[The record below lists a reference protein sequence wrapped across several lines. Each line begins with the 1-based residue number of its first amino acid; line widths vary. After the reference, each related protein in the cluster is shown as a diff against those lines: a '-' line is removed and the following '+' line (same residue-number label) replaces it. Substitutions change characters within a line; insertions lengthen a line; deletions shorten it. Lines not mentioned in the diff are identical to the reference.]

1 MRWWSRE
8 PGEISVD
15 ERRHKGARGGI
26 RIIYYWTDE
35 QGQFILFTIYDKDQR
50 DDLTKQQR
58 DALATALNVI
68 KKGLDMTECDI
79 FSELMTG
86 MQELKDHQE
95 GKITLKRDK
104 VTKRAPVTIA
114 PQELRD
120 VREKLNLSQAV
131 FAHYLHTGE
140 TTWQNWEQ
148 GRARPNAQA
157 VLLIRMVQQN
167 PETLKTLAQL

>member
-1 MRWWSRE
+1 
-8 PGEISVD
+8 
-15 ERRHKGARGGI
+15 
-26 RIIYYWTDE
+26 
-35 QGQFILFTIYDKDQR
+35 
-50 DDLTKQQR
+50 
-58 DALATALNVI
+58 
-68 KKGLDMTECDI
+68 MTECDI

-86 MQELKDHQE
+86 IQELKDHQE
-95 GKITLKRDK
+95 GKITLKRHK

-114 PQELRD
+114 PQELRG

>member
-1 MRWWSRE
+1 
-8 PGEISVD
+8 
-15 ERRHKGARGGI
+15 
-26 RIIYYWTDE
+26 
-35 QGQFILFTIYDKDQR
+35 
-50 DDLTKQQR
+50 
-58 DALATALNVI
+58 
-68 KKGLDMTECDI
+68 MTERDI

-86 MQELKDHQE
+86 MQELKDLQE
-95 GKITLKRDK
+95 GKITLKSHK

-140 TTWQNWEQ
+140 TTYQNWEQ

-167 PETLKTLAQL
+167 PETLKTLEKF

>member
-1 MRWWSRE
+1 
-8 PGEISVD
+8 
-15 ERRHKGARGGI
+15 
-26 RIIYYWTDE
+26 
-35 QGQFILFTIYDKDQR
+35 
-50 DDLTKQQR
+50 
-58 DALATALNVI
+58 
-68 KKGLDMTECDI
+68 MTERDI

-95 GKITLKRDK
+95 GKITLKSYK

-120 VREKLNLSQAV
+120 VREKLNLSQAA
-131 FAHYLHTGE
+131 FARYLHTGE
-140 TTWQNWEQ
+140 TTYQNWEQ

-167 PETLKTLAQL
+167 PETLKTLAKL

>member
-1 MRWWSRE
+1 
-8 PGEISVD
+8 
-15 ERRHKGARGGI
+15 
-26 RIIYYWTDE
+26 
-35 QGQFILFTIYDKDQR
+35 
-50 DDLTKQQR
+50 
-58 DALATALNVI
+58 
-68 KKGLDMTECDI
+68 MTECDI

-95 GKITLKRDK
+95 GKITLKRHK

-148 GRARPNAQA
+148 GRARPNPQA

-167 PETLKTLAQL
+167 PETLNTLAQL

>member
-1 MRWWSRE
+1 
-8 PGEISVD
+8 
-15 ERRHKGARGGI
+15 
-26 RIIYYWTDE
+26 
-35 QGQFILFTIYDKDQR
+35 
-50 DDLTKQQR
+50 
-58 DALATALNVI
+58 
-68 KKGLDMTECDI
+68 MTERDI

-86 MQELKDHQE
+86 MQELRDHQE
-95 GKITLKRDK
+95 GKITLKSYK

-131 FAHYLHTGE
+131 FAHYLNTGE
-140 TTWQNWEQ
+140 TTYQNWEQ

-167 PETLKTLAQL
+167 PETLKTLAKL

>member
-1 MRWWSRE
+1 
-8 PGEISVD
+8 
-15 ERRHKGARGGI
+15 
-26 RIIYYWTDE
+26 
-35 QGQFILFTIYDKDQR
+35 
-50 DDLTKQQR
+50 
-58 DALATALNVI
+58 
-68 KKGLDMTECDI
+68 MTERDI

-86 MQELKDHQE
+86 MQELKE
-95 GKITLKRDK
+95 KKKKKITLKSYK

-140 TTWQNWEQ
+140 TTYQNWEQ

-167 PETLKTLAQL
+167 PETLKTLAKL

>member
-1 MRWWSRE
+1 
-8 PGEISVD
+8 
-15 ERRHKGARGGI
+15 
-26 RIIYYWTDE
+26 
-35 QGQFILFTIYDKDQR
+35 
-50 DDLTKQQR
+50 
-58 DALATALNVI
+58 
-68 KKGLDMTECDI
+68 MTERDI

-95 GKITLKRDK
+95 GKITLKSHK
-104 VTKRAPVTIA
+104 VTKRAPMTIA

-140 TTWQNWEQ
+140 TTYQNWEQ

-167 PETLKTLAQL
+167 PEALKTLAKL

>member
-1 MRWWSRE
+1 
-8 PGEISVD
+8 
-15 ERRHKGARGGI
+15 
-26 RIIYYWTDE
+26 
-35 QGQFILFTIYDKDQR
+35 
-50 DDLTKQQR
+50 
-58 DALATALNVI
+58 
-68 KKGLDMTECDI
+68 MTERDI

-95 GKITLKRDK
+95 GKITLKSHK

-140 TTWQNWEQ
+140 TTYQNWEQ

-167 PETLKTLAQL
+167 PETLKTFAKL

>member
-1 MRWWSRE
+1 
-8 PGEISVD
+8 
-15 ERRHKGARGGI
+15 
-26 RIIYYWTDE
+26 
-35 QGQFILFTIYDKDQR
+35 
-50 DDLTKQQR
+50 
-58 DALATALNVI
+58 
-68 KKGLDMTECDI
+68 MTERDI

-86 MQELKDHQE
+86 MQELKAHQE
-95 GKITLKRDK
+95 GKITLKSYK

-131 FAHYLHTGE
+131 FARYLHTGE
-140 TTWQNWEQ
+140 TTYQNWEQ

-167 PETLKTLAQL
+167 PETLETLAKL

>member
-1 MRWWSRE
+1 
-8 PGEISVD
+8 
-15 ERRHKGARGGI
+15 
-26 RIIYYWTDE
+26 
-35 QGQFILFTIYDKDQR
+35 
-50 DDLTKQQR
+50 
-58 DALATALNVI
+58 
-68 KKGLDMTECDI
+68 MTECDI

-95 GKITLKRDK
+95 GKITLKRHK

-120 VREKLNLSQAV
+120 VREKLNLFQAV

>member
-1 MRWWSRE
+1 
-8 PGEISVD
+8 
-15 ERRHKGARGGI
+15 
-26 RIIYYWTDE
+26 
-35 QGQFILFTIYDKDQR
+35 
-50 DDLTKQQR
+50 
-58 DALATALNVI
+58 
-68 KKGLDMTECDI
+68 MTECDI

-95 GKITLKRDK
+95 GKITLKRHK

-167 PETLKTLAQL
+167 PETLNTLAQL

>member
-1 MRWWSRE
+1 
-8 PGEISVD
+8 
-15 ERRHKGARGGI
+15 
-26 RIIYYWTDE
+26 
-35 QGQFILFTIYDKDQR
+35 
-50 DDLTKQQR
+50 
-58 DALATALNVI
+58 
-68 KKGLDMTECDI
+68 MTERDI

-95 GKITLKRDK
+95 GKITLRRYK

-140 TTWQNWEQ
+140 TTYQNWEQ
-148 GRARPNAQA
+148 GRARPSAQA

-167 PETLKTLAQL
+167 PEMLKTLAQL

>member
-1 MRWWSRE
+1 
-8 PGEISVD
+8 
-15 ERRHKGARGGI
+15 
-26 RIIYYWTDE
+26 
-35 QGQFILFTIYDKDQR
+35 
-50 DDLTKQQR
+50 
-58 DALATALNVI
+58 
-68 KKGLDMTECDI
+68 MTERDI

-95 GKITLKRDK
+95 GKITLKSHK

-140 TTWQNWEQ
+140 TTYQNWEQ

-167 PETLKTLAQL
+167 PETLKTRAKL

>member
-1 MRWWSRE
+1 MS
-8 PGEISVD
+8 
-15 ERRHKGARGGI
+15 ER
-26 RIIYYWTDE
+26 
-35 QGQFILFTIYDKDQR
+35 
-50 DDLTKQQR
+50 
-58 DALATALNVI
+58 
-68 KKGLDMTECDI
+68 DI

-86 MQELKDHQE
+86 MQELQDHQE
-95 GKITLKRDK
+95 GKITLKHHK
-104 VTKRAPVTIA
+104 VTKRSPVTLT

-140 TTWQNWEQ
+140 TTYQNWEQ

>member
-1 MRWWSRE
+1 
-8 PGEISVD
+8 
-15 ERRHKGARGGI
+15 
-26 RIIYYWTDE
+26 
-35 QGQFILFTIYDKDQR
+35 
-50 DDLTKQQR
+50 
-58 DALATALNVI
+58 
-68 KKGLDMTECDI
+68 MTECDI

-95 GKITLKRDK
+95 GKITLKRHK

>member
-1 MRWWSRE
+1 
-8 PGEISVD
+8 
-15 ERRHKGARGGI
+15 
-26 RIIYYWTDE
+26 
-35 QGQFILFTIYDKDQR
+35 
-50 DDLTKQQR
+50 
-58 DALATALNVI
+58 
-68 KKGLDMTECDI
+68 MTERDI

-86 MQELKDHQE
+86 MQELRDHQE
-95 GKITLKRDK
+95 GKITLKSHK

-120 VREKLNLSQAV
+120 VRKKLNLSQAV

-140 TTWQNWEQ
+140 TTYQNWEQ

-167 PETLKTLAQL
+167 PETLKTLAKL

>member
-1 MRWWSRE
+1 
-8 PGEISVD
+8 
-15 ERRHKGARGGI
+15 
-26 RIIYYWTDE
+26 
-35 QGQFILFTIYDKDQR
+35 
-50 DDLTKQQR
+50 
-58 DALATALNVI
+58 
-68 KKGLDMTECDI
+68 MTERDI
-79 FSELMTG
+79 FIELMTG

-95 GKITLKRDK
+95 GTITPKSHK

-140 TTWQNWEQ
+140 TTYQNWEQ

-167 PETLKTLAQL
+167 PETLKTLAKL